1 MTEHSILNDPK
12 KLVELVAEAAERASE
27 AILDVYQSD
36 NFHAELK
43 NDQSPL
49 TIADKRSHDIINVI
63 LSRANIPILS
73 EEGTDIPFDVRQ
85 VWPMFWLVDPLD
97 GTKEFLKK
105 NGEFTVNIALMK
117 DNQPVF
123 GLIAIPVEG
132 KIYYGPVNGEVI
144 CVEND
149 GSSRKL
155 ELAASLDL
163 EKSGIRVVASRSHL
177 DERTSNLIARLKEPV
192 LVSKGSSL
200 KFMLLAEGDA
210 DFYPRFA
217 PTMEWDTAAAD
228 AMLRALNFR
237 LTNPETGEEL
247 KYNKQDLKNPFFIC
261 RPA

>member
-1 MTEHSILNDPK
+1 MMEHSILNDSK
-12 KLVELVAEAAERASE
+12 KLVALVVEAAEMASR
-27 AILDVYQSD
+27 AILEVYQSD
-36 NFHAELK
+36 DFHAEVK

-49 TIADKRSHDIINVI
+49 TIADKRSHEIINEI
-63 LSRANIPILS
+63 LSRTNIPVLS
-73 EEGTDIPFDVRQ
+73 EEGADIPYDVRKA
-85 VWPMFWLVDPLD
+85 WPMFWLVDPLD

-132 KIYYGPVNGEVI
+132 KIYYGPVNGEVN

-149 GSSRKL
+149 ASSRKL
-155 ELAASLDL
+155 EPVASLDL
-163 EKSGIRVVASRSHL
+163 KKSGIRVVASRSHL
-177 DERTSNLIARLKEPV
+177 DESTSNLIAGLKEPV

-200 KFMLLAEGDA
+200 KFMLLADGEA

-228 AMLRALNFR
+228 AMLRALNYR